1 MQAPLSLADPPLGLH
16 LWCWPLDVEAPATM
30 LDEREIGRSSH
41 LAFARDRRYYV
52 AAHAGLRS
60 VLATEAGWP
69 AKCAFEEGLHG
80 KPALPAGYGLG
91 FNLSHSGGWALL
103 ATRHGAEVG
112 ADIELM
118 REVPDLALLAREHLS
133 GAERQALAA
142 HGGRAASH
150 DFLVAWT
157 RKEACLK
164 ALGVGVGSVALNK
177 VDAGVGPERREV
189 GVRVDSR
196 RWAVEV
202 ATVIPG
208 PGLIGAVAVV
218 GGFVREAV
226 LDHAG

>member
-1 MQAPLSLADPPLGLH
+1 MQPPLSLADPPLGLH

-30 LDEREIGRSSH
+30 LDEREIERSSR
-41 LAFARDRRYYV
+41 LAFARNRRYYL

-69 AKCAFEEGLHG
+69 ARRAFEEGLHG
-80 KPALPAGYGLG
+80 KPALPAAYGLG

-103 ATRHGAEVG
+103 ATRRGAEVG
-112 ADIELM
+112 VDIELM
-118 REVPDLALLAREHLS
+118 REVPDLTLLAREHLS
-133 GAERQALAA
+133 RAERQALAA
-142 HGGRAASH
+142 NGGRAASH

-164 ALGVGVGSVALNK
+164 ALGVGVGRVALSE
-177 VDAGVGPERREV
+177 VDAGVYPERREV
-189 GVRVDSR
+189 GVCVASD

-202 ATVIPG
+202 VTVKPG

-218 GGFVREAV
+218 KGCLCGAG
-226 LDHAG
+226 LDHVG